1 MDFYAIR
8 ASRFVLPG
16 AVMGE
21 GYLPVTDGT
30 FGCWQ
35 EEAPGCKVLDRTGC
49 WVAPGFVDTHIHGFF
64 GHATTDADPAGI
76 DVSSIELA
84 RRGTTSWLPTTFT
97 SSVDEIRDDCAAIAR
112 ADEGRGPGFLGAR
125 VQGIYLEG
133 PFFTIK
139 HVGAQNPAYLRDPDV
154 AIFDSWQ
161 EAAGGRIVKSALAPE
176 RDGSLAY
183 VAALDAR
190 GVVTCIGHSDATY
203 EQALAAVN
211 AGASCFVHTY
221 NGQRGL
227 HHRDPGVVGCAMT
240 TPSTYA
246 EVICDGRHV
255 VPAAIKALVDAK
267 GWRNVAL
274 ITDCLGCGGLPDG
287 EYLSGGLEVELRDG
301 LCYLRGSDT
310 IAGSVLTLAQGVK
323 NIADWGIATPEQ
335 AIRMATEVPARAA
348 RIDSRCGFIK
358 PGRPADFV
366 VLEPDLTLS
375 ETYLAGVK
383 VSTE

>member
-1 MDFYAIR
+1 MGSYAIK

-16 AVMGE
+16 AVMGG
-21 GYLPVTDGT
+21 GYLPVEDGA

-35 EEAPGCKVLDRTGC
+35 AEVPGCEVLDRTGC

-64 GHATTDADPAGI
+64 GHDTSEASVEGV
-76 DVSSIELA
+76 DVSSLELA

-97 SSVDEIRDDCAAIAR
+97 SSAEDIEADCRAIAE
-112 ADEGRGPGFLGAR
+112 ACSARGPGFAGAR
-125 VQGIYLEG
+125 IQGIYLEG
-133 PFFTIK
+133 PFFTMK

-154 AIFDSWQ
+154 VVFSRWQ

-176 RDGSLAY
+176 RSGSLAY
-183 VAALDAR
+183 VAALDAE

-211 AGASCFVHTY
+211 AGATCFVHTY

-227 HHRDPGVVGCAMT
+227 HHRDPGVVGCAMA
-240 TPSTYA
+240 TPGTYA

-287 EYLSGGLEVELRDG
+287 EYMSGGLEVELRDG
-301 LCYLRGSDT
+301 LCYLRGTDT

-323 NIADWGIATPEQ
+323 NIADWGVATPEQ
-335 AIRMATEVPARAA
+335 AIRMATEIPARSA
-348 RIDSRCGFIK
+348 RIDSRCGSIK
-358 PGRPADFV
+358 PGRLADFV

-375 ETYLAGVK
+375 ETYVGGVK
-383 VSTE
+383 VC